1 MKENLL
7 RLKTILEER
16 ERVFNKV
23 VKEYENYKK
32 NPPGSTDSAVTAL
45 ELTVA
50 ALFNSHTDLVE
61 GFRAYIGALEKEA
74 GAA

>member
-16 ERVFNKV
+16 ERVFGKV

-32 NPPGSTDSAVTAL
+32 SPPGTMDGAFVAMENS
-45 ELTVA
+45 VA
-50 ALFNSHTDLVE
+50 ALFSSHADLAD
-61 GFRAYIGALEKEA
+61 AYRQYMVALEKEL
-74 GAA
+74 GM